1 MLTIKTFPH
10 VLLYDKNN
18 KDFHCTNR
26 PDEIESLFNGAPVVI
41 KTDKGDKFIGT
52 TLFASN
58 RSKTSLYYGDIVL
71 KDEYDDWDKLNV
83 IDTRGIPTSEGSHKL
98 KFIVIYVE
106 KAD

>member
-26 PDEIESLFNGAPVVI
+26 PDEIESLLNGAPVVI
-41 KTDKGDKFIGT
+41 KTDKGDQFIGT

-71 KDEYDDWDKLNV
+71 KDEYDDWNKFKV
-83 IDTRGIPTSEGSHKL
+83 VDTRGIPTREGSHKL
-98 KFIVIYVE
+98 KSILIYVE